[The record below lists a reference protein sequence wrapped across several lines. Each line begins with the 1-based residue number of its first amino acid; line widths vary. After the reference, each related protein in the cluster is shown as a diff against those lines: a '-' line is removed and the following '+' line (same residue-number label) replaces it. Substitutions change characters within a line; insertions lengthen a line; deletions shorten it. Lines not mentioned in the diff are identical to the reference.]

1 VSERAELKDGAI
13 MTSPMIRAARV
24 LALCASFA
32 VAEAAGAA
40 AQSPGSKLYADV
52 NVAGQTQSVTLAT
65 SSSVALFDELATTS
79 ASQTVGKGLVFDI
92 GAGYRVHPNVA
103 VGVAFSRFS
112 RSPTGT
118 ITVSV
123 PDPIVYGAFTAL
135 TAAPKLNQTELGT
148 HVKVS
153 YLSHITDKFDLTV
166 SAGPSFVRLSKD
178 IIGGTLTGGTPT
190 ITVATQTAS
199 GLGVNG
205 GADLNYFMTTSW
217 GVGLFARYVAA
228 SVDLPA
234 ASGVKVGGFQG
245 GLGLRVRF

>member
-1 VSERAELKDGAI
+1 
-13 MTSPMIRAARV
+13 MTGRTISVARLLTLCTGFA
-24 LALCASFA
+24 LAG
-32 VAEAAGAA
+32 AAGAA
-40 AQSPGSKLYADV
+40 AQSPGSKMSVDL

-92 GAGYRVHPNVA
+92 GAGYRLHPNVG

-112 RSPTGT
+112 RSPIGT

-135 TAAPKLNQTELGT
+135 TASPKLNQTEFGT
-148 HVKVS
+148 HLKVS
-153 YLSHITDKFDLTV
+153 YRRRLSEKIDLMV
-166 SAGPSFVRLSKD
+166 SGGPSFVRLSKD
-178 IIGGTLTGGTPT
+178 IVGGALTGGTAS
-190 ITVATQTAS
+190 ITVATQTES

-205 GADLNYFMTTSW
+205 GVDMNYFMTPRW
-217 GVGLFARYVAA
+217 GGGVFARYVAA

-245 GLGLRVRF
+245 GLGLRMRF